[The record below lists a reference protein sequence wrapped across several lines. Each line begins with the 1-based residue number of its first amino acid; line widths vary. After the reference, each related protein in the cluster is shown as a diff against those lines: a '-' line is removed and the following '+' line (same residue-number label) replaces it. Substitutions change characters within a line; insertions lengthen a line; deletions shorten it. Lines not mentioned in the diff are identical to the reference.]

1 MNYIY
6 IIRHKQCFICT
17 VFQMFRICKRF
28 QVLRE
33 PGVRFLSSEML
44 IWRNEAAERGRIS
57 PTVVLF
63 GYAGSPKSHLEKYE
77 TLYTSLGY
85 NSVCCILPHK
95 ELFAYNIPE
104 IQKCAEKVL
113 SVIESSGAQNIVAHC
128 FSNNGIALYQQTYT
142 ILNTQ
147 KRAECYIKG
156 LILDS
161 GPGPMGLRDNVLKRI
176 FNDKQGRIFLPIAL
190 FFVNAANKIPFAEN
204 IKSIIEQCR
213 SLKSNFKENSHVP
226 WTGLF
231 MKTQEKGTWPVLFL
245 YSKADT
251 LMPWKYVA
259 GVVQRLK
266 PHRTVYEN
274 RFEKSGHVAH
284 FKTYPEEYTAAI
296 KKFLNSI

>member
-104 IQKCAEKVL
+104 IQ
-113 SVIESSGAQNIVAHC
+113 
-128 FSNNGIALYQQTYT
+128 
-142 ILNTQ
+142 
-147 KRAECYIKG
+147 G

>member
-104 IQKCAEKVL
+104 IQE
-113 SVIESSGAQNIVAHC
+113 
-128 FSNNGIALYQQTYT
+128 QT
-142 ILNTQ
+142 
-147 KRAECYIKG
+147 
-156 LILDS
+156 
-161 GPGPMGLRDNVLKRI
+161 
-176 FNDKQGRIFLPIAL
+176 
-190 FFVNAANKIPFAEN
+190 
-204 IKSIIEQCR
+204 
-213 SLKSNFKENSHVP
+213 
-226 WTGLF
+226 
-231 MKTQEKGTWPVLFL
+231 
-245 YSKADT
+245 
-251 LMPWKYVA
+251 
-259 GVVQRLK
+259 
-266 PHRTVYEN
+266 
-274 RFEKSGHVAH
+274 
-284 FKTYPEEYTAAI
+284 
-296 KKFLNSI
+296 